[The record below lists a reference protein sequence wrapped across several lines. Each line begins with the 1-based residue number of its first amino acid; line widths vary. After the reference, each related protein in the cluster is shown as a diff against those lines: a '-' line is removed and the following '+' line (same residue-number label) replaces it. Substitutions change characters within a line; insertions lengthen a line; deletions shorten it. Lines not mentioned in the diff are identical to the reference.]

1 MQAIQAKNT
10 KQPNNQ
16 ECHLKQTIAAYPTY
30 QHSRMQI
37 TINFNPCKSNSQP
50 RVAKLTPAKPT
61 PANKPALTG
70 DKYTTHPTT
79 SCHYLKVKLKH
90 TSTPAQTSMP
100 NQHIPQLNIAHSY
113 LAHQSLQHAHTP
125 YERLT
130 NPAVKPQLTY
140 LTIHFKVTNH
150 SQPMRKDRNTNCP
163 QTGATYLICPKF
175 QTQSQYRKLQL
186 TNNQCHA
193 VNTHKTHTH
202 NAKTRKV
209 KSTPQP
215 KCITTRREYSL
226 HNQNTPKQHA
236 YMKYTPQQ
244 INNHIQNNRTKKHAN
259 EAFPNGKNIQF
270 FKHTSLPTTI
280 QNVFCIAS
288 KTHPSPPNHT
298 SQHINLIFNTLENEP
313 TTRLHHDKY
322 LAHVNNLNHCK
333 HYPQNSLN
341 YKWISALHH
350 PSNLHINTA
359 LPEKLSA
366 NHKPTSLPMH
376 NKPTN
381 PAAYEITAYKHS
393 STLILLINNKTISPD
408 QSHHANLFRSTLTS
422 LINHSASIQ
431 PKQPKIPTQI
441 ITSANLTYIH
451 NNKPSKIHN
460 LQYPSQPFTDSIN
473 PRSSLNKKNS
483 HYYTEYINTI
493 FKPSDPSNP
502 LPSKPSQ
509 APAVNTH
516 KNNQPLTMPTIEA
529 KKPTTYHTNY
539 TIHST
544 PQKTQLQNV
553 KSPRTY
559 VSYAIADNSTNLQ

>member
-30 QHSRMQI
+30 QHSRRPTPYI
-37 TINFNPCKSNSQP
+37 LNNTLHNLTAIAHKECKLPLILTLQKQLTTT
-50 RVAKLTPAKPT
+50 KLTPAKPT

-259 EAFPNGKNIQF
+259 EAFPNGK
-270 FKHTSLPTTI
+270 S
-280 QNVFCIAS
+280 
-288 KTHPSPPNHT
+288 
-298 SQHINLIFNTLENEP
+298 
-313 TTRLHHDKY
+313 
-322 LAHVNNLNHCK
+322 
-333 HYPQNSLN
+333 
-341 YKWISALHH
+341 
-350 PSNLHINTA
+350 
-359 LPEKLSA
+359 
-366 NHKPTSLPMH
+366 
-376 NKPTN
+376 
-381 PAAYEITAYKHS
+381 
-393 STLILLINNKTISPD
+393 
-408 QSHHANLFRSTLTS
+408 
-422 LINHSASIQ
+422 
-431 PKQPKIPTQI
+431 
-441 ITSANLTYIH
+441 
-451 NNKPSKIHN
+451 
-460 LQYPSQPFTDSIN
+460 
-473 PRSSLNKKNS
+473 
-483 HYYTEYINTI
+483 
-493 FKPSDPSNP
+493 
-502 LPSKPSQ
+502 
-509 APAVNTH
+509 
-516 KNNQPLTMPTIEA
+516 
-529 KKPTTYHTNY
+529 
-539 TIHST
+539 
-544 PQKTQLQNV
+544 
-553 KSPRTY
+553 
-559 VSYAIADNSTNLQ
+559 

>member
-1 MQAIQAKNT
+1 MK
-10 KQPNNQ
+10 
-16 ECHLKQTIAAYPTY
+16 
-30 QHSRMQI
+30 HS
-37 TINFNPCKSNSQP
+37 
-50 RVAKLTPAKPT
+50 
-61 PANKPALTG
+61 
-70 DKYTTHPTT
+70 
-79 SCHYLKVKLKH
+79 
-90 TSTPAQTSMP
+90 
-100 NQHIPQLNIAHSY
+100 
-113 LAHQSLQHAHTP
+113 
-125 YERLT
+125 
-130 NPAVKPQLTY
+130 
-140 LTIHFKVTNH
+140 
-150 SQPMRKDRNTNCP
+150 
-163 QTGATYLICPKF
+163 
-175 QTQSQYRKLQL
+175 
-186 TNNQCHA
+186 
-193 VNTHKTHTH
+193 
-202 NAKTRKV
+202 
-209 KSTPQP
+209 
-215 KCITTRREYSL
+215 
-226 HNQNTPKQHA
+226 
-236 YMKYTPQQ
+236 
-244 INNHIQNNRTKKHAN
+244 
-259 EAFPNGKNIQF
+259 IQF

-493 FKPSDPSNP
+493 RPKQPIAKQTFTSASSQHPQKQSTPHHAHDRGQKTHN
-502 LPSKPSQ
+502 LP
-509 APAVNTH
+509 H
-516 KNNQPLTMPTIEA
+516 KL
-529 KKPTTYHTNY
+529 YHTQH
-539 TIHST
+539 TT
-544 PQKTQLQNV
+544 KTQLQNV